1 VSWLAEFEVEVG
13 VEAEEKAE
21 AEDFRENWN

>member
-1 VSWLAEFEVEVG
+1 MSWPAEFEVG

-21 AEDFRENWN
+21 AKTEDFREDWN